1 MRSAISLYLYIIKQ
15 YQEKLCHYCERRSNY
30 VDLHF
35 TDEEVLV
42 LFLFG
47 VFKKRKTLKAIYEYA
62 NDHLREWFPQLP
74 SYVAFVQRI
83 NRISDV
89 FPVLIEQLLT
99 QYPEKVEYVNNGLL
113 IDSMPIILAQRGR
126 RFQAKVAAEI
136 ATKNGYCAT
145 KKLYYYGVKLHV
157 VARHRKAHLPM
168 PEYMGITN
176 AGMHDNKA
184 FEQIAS
190 ELSHETVYADKAY
203 SDSFADETTSF
214 TLLTPVKKEK
224 GQSFLDAADQ
234 WLSTAVSGVRQPIE
248 SFFNWLEE
256 KTSIQLASKV
266 RSYQGL
272 MVHVFGRIAA
282 ALVAKV
288 ILCP

>member
-1 MRSAISLYLYIIKQ
+1 VS
-15 YQEKLCHYCERRSNY
+15 
-30 VDLHF
+30 
-35 TDEEVLV
+35 
-42 LFLFG
+42 
-47 VFKKRKTLKAIYEYA
+47 TLIRP
-62 NDHLREWFPQLP
+62 H
-74 SYVAFVQRI
+74 
-83 NRISDV
+83 
-89 FPVLIEQLLT
+89 
-99 QYPEKVEYVNNGLL
+99 
-113 IDSMPIILAQRGR
+113 
-126 RFQAKVAAEI
+126 
-136 ATKNGYCAT
+136 
-145 KKLYYYGVKLHV
+145 H
-157 VARHRKAHLPM
+157 
-168 PEYMGITN
+168 
-176 AGMHDNKA
+176 
-184 FEQIAS
+184 
-190 ELSHETVYADKAY
+190 
-203 SDSFADETTSF
+203 FADETTSF